1 MDQFK
6 AWIAD
11 MDEQDANSHSGKL
24 AKQAPFTM
32 WKTVYS
38 LTFLAVAVTQLL
50 EVWI

>member
-11 MDEQDANSHSGKL
+11 MDEQDTISHSGKL

-32 WKTVYS
+32 WKTIYS
-38 LTFLAVAVTQLL
+38 LSFLAVAVTQLL
-50 EVWI
+50 EVWT